1 MTGRRAMIGLSLLSA
16 LVFCAFTAPSAQG
29 ALKGTTAF
37 KCQKTDAVGEEFS
50 DEHCTNP
57 QTGKAGFTQMQITP
71 NTSTN
76 ITVNNSITG
85 SEVFNPKL
93 RGVAS
98 GVEFTLEASSFH
110 SCVNK
115 TTVENK
121 MNASKQGE
129 AAGKAC
135 GEFSNVVVKN
145 PAKCEIE
152 KGVIKLLENGTGK
165 TVVKEAGEKQ
175 EMFVEFIP
183 PEGKPFSEF
192 TFVGGECA
200 LKGVKVSVTGSARAN
215 VTTNE
220 SQTDGA
226 TLNFTT
232 AQTGKTLKA
241 AGNEAAFEA
250 TFTPRGVGGETA
262 PISLTT
268 AFF

>member
-1 MTGRRAMIGLSLLSA
+1 MTRPRTIIGLSLLST
-16 LVFCAFTAPSAQG
+16 LVFCAFAAPSATA
-29 ALKGTTAF
+29 ALGTTAF
-37 KCQKTDAVGEEFS
+37 KCQKTDAIGEEFA
-50 DEHCTNP
+50 DEHCTTP

-71 NTSTN
+71 NTETN
-76 ITVNNSITG
+76 ITVTNSVTG
-85 SEVFNPKL
+85 SELFNPKL
-93 RGVAS
+93 RGVAA
-98 GVEFTLEASSFH
+98 GIEFTLEASSFH

-121 MNASKQGE
+121 KPGERGE
-129 AAGKAC
+129 AVGKFC
-135 GEFSNVVVKN
+135 GEFSNVKVNK
-145 PAKCEIE
+145 PAKCEVE
-152 KGVIKLLENGTGK
+152 KGIIKLLENGTSK
-165 TVVKEAGEKQ
+165 TVVKEVEKKQ
-175 EMFVEFIP
+175 EMFIEFIP

-192 TFVGGECA
+192 TFAGGECA
-200 LKGVKVSVTGSARAN
+200 VKGVKISVTGSAKAN

-262 PISLTT
+262 PIVLTT
-268 AFF
+268 ANF